1 MKNIES
7 FHIYIY
13 MKIIRSLYI
22 YIYIYEKD
30 TNFQMRMIL
39 FRPFLGKHEYQ
50 RVQSKMV
57 DKQWAKFVAKCIA
70 RRVIAQISFVYSIQC
85 LLNLTLYQLRKIP
98 FHP

>member
-50 RVQSKMV
+50 RVQSKMA
-57 DKQWAKFVAKCIA
+57 DKQ
-70 RRVIAQISFVYSIQC
+70 
-85 LLNLTLYQLRKIP
+85 
-98 FHP
+98 